1 MELASESIQV
11 NAICPGWV
19 NTAMARQGIE
29 GMAAA
34 MGVSYDEARAEAM
47 RAVPMGRMSEPE
59 HVAGLVAWLVSS
71 DAVGVT
77 GQSLDMNNGAWM

>member
-1 MELASESIQV
+1 MSA
-11 NAICPGWV
+11 V
-19 NTAMARQGIE
+19 NTAMAREGIQ

-34 MGVSYDEARAEAM
+34 MGLSYDAALAEAM
-47 RAVPMGRMSEPE
+47 SAVPMGRMSEPK
-59 HVAGLVAWLVSS
+59 HIAGLVAWLVSP